1 MHTNPNMDTIDA
13 LLGRL
18 EEASDRKS
26 QSPEK
31 SIQKYDPLSV
41 QYGIS
46 ILAFFLTFFSEKYKK
61 YQMGYMQYTHTFI
74 MSVLNSIISYE

>member
-1 MHTNPNMDTIDA
+1 MDTIDA

-46 ILAFFLTFFSEKYKK
+46 ILAFFLFSFFLFFSEKYKK